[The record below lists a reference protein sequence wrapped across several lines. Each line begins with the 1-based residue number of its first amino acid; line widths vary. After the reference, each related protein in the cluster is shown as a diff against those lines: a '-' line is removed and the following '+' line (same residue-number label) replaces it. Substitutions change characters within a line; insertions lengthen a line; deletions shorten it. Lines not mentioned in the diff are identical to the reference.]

1 MSAGRHR
8 RRTVQVAVVSLFA
21 LVALAPALSSGAP
34 ATLRYATGE
43 FVVNCTGSGQL
54 CDPPFRQTVKVP
66 SGGRVTA
73 VRYTPSQGHCSPI
86 RIHVLLNGT
95 QIGIT
100 GFVEPSETSELA
112 LLSDPIRKGRAVLGY
127 RAEGRTGGCNV
138 GQLGSWGGR
147 VVTTVTLPETRIGSH
162 PKGKTHRRTA
172 RFTFSGNGSGSKFEC
187 RLDRG
192 KFRRC
197 ASPKAYASLAVGRHV
212 FRVRFI
218 DRAGN
223 RDATPAI
230 FRWRILP

>member
-1 MSAGRHR
+1 MRAGSHR
-8 RRTVQVAVVSLFA
+8 CGKVVVAAVSLLGLA
-21 LVALAPALSSGAP
+21 ALAPALSPGA
-34 ATLRYATGE
+34 AGTLRYSTGE
-43 FVVNCTGSGQL
+43 FVVNCTSSGQL
-54 CDPPFRQTVKVP
+54 CNPPFRQTVRVP

-73 VRYTPSQGHCSPI
+73 VRYTPTAGHCSPV

-95 QIGIT
+95 QIGVT

-127 RAEGRTGGCNV
+127 RAEGRVGGCNS

-147 VVTTVTLPETRIGSH
+147 VVATVTLPETKLGAH
-162 PKGKTHRRTA
+162 PKRRTHRRTA
-172 RFTFSGNGSGSKFEC
+172 RFTFSGNGRGAKFEC

-192 KFRRC
+192 RFRRC
-197 ASPKAYASLAVGRHV
+197 ASPKSYAGLAAGAHV

-218 DRAGN
+218 DPAGN
-223 RDATPAI
+223 RDATPSR